1 MTDDRAYQAS
11 AFDAMITLRVLDTLE
26 AALEG
31 EEENPRLFAQTA
43 LGERRMSFRIHE
55 KHETE
60 WIQVLIDGN
69 PRLDVAV
76 KDLMPDVAEN
86 EIEAKFRAIAEREEN
101 NEERR

>member
-1 MTDDRAYQAS
+1 MTGDRAYQAS

-26 AALEG
+26 SALVG

-55 KHETE
+55 EHEAE

-69 PRLDVAV
+69 PRLDIAV
-76 KDLMPDVAEN
+76 KDLMPDVTEN
-86 EIEAKFRAIAEREEN
+86 EIEAKFRAIAEREDHLA
-101 NEERR
+101 EEG